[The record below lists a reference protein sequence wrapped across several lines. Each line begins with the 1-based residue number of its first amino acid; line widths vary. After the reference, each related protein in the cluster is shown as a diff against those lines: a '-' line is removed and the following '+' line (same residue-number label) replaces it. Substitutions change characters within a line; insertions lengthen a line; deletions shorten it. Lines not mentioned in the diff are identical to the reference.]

1 MCASRHGAARSS
13 GREIRHKGHT
23 QGMPSILALSGGAT
37 IFAVVIVLLVLTLA
51 YTTYSKSGSGI
62 DAHPIEGDMA
72 PGSGH
77 ESGLQDPDHSE
88 FRETFDDRGG
98 R

>member
-1 MCASRHGAARSS
+1 
-13 GREIRHKGHT
+13 
-23 QGMPSILALSGGAT
+23 MPIVIALAGGSL
-37 IFAVVIVLLVLTLA
+37 IFAVAIVVLVMVVA
-51 YTTYSKSGSGI
+51 YTVYSKSGSGI
-62 DAHPIEGDMA
+62 DAHPMEGDMA

-77 ESGLQDPDHSE
+77 ESGVQDPDHTE